1 MGRERGQ
8 MPKIVDSD
16 AYRLNIIQKTIG
28 LFVEHGYNGLGMR
41 EIAKALAISK
51 SALYHYF
58 PTKEALFEGVVGFVV
73 RSDID
78 QLNTFSIAGLS
89 FGEKLAIFMDYI
101 ESQEGEYMRQYYI
114 LMDYTRLRQ
123 ESDDLFKMNDAS
135 QQYANAIADFLG
147 IELDEAMTIYLL
159 LTGVIL
165 QRMLDA
171 KQTHLRTQ
179 MSWVFD
185 ILRQKYSPKG

>member
-16 AYRLNIIQKTIG
+16 AYRQNIIQKTIG
-28 LFVEHGYNGLGMR
+28 LFAEHGYNGLGMR
-41 EIAKALAISK
+41 DIAKALNISK

-58 PTKEALFEGVVGFVV
+58 PTKEALFEGIADFVV

-78 QLNTFSIAGLS
+78 QLNTFSIEGLS
-89 FGEKLAIFMDYI
+89 FDEKLSIFMDYI
-101 ESQEGEYMRQYYI
+101 ESQEDEYMRQYYI

-123 ESDDLFKMNDAS
+123 EPDDLFKMQYAT
-135 QQYANAIADFLG
+135 QQYAKAIANFLG

-159 LTGVIL
+159 LTGVLL
-165 QRMLDA
+165 QRMLDG

-179 MSWVFD
+179 MNWVFD
-185 ILRQKYSPKG
+185 VLRTIYGD